1 MNEDEWTEIEIE
13 RQKLAELNECPCC
26 GANLVM
32 GCCIDC
38 GEVYI

>member
-13 RQKLAELNECPCC
+13 RQKFERRNQCTCC
-26 GANLVM
+26 GVELIE

>member
-1 MNEDEWTEIEIE
+1 MNIDEWTEIEIE
-13 RQKLAELNECPCC
+13 RQKLAESQECPGCS
-26 GANLVM
+26 AELIE